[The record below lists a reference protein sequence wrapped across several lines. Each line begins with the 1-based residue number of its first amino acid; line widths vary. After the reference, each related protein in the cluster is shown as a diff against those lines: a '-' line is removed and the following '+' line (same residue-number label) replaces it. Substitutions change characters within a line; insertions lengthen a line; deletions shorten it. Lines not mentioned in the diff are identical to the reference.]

1 MTNKEY
7 LFIKEIIDRDI
18 EEGKIVGLEEIDKYI
33 NFKLY
38 DSSELDY
45 DSKKDILNQKFLKFI
60 SNNFIEQKIKLY
72 NIKDINKAI
81 AVVRN
86 INENSVCVYDII
98 GIDIVKLLNEKNV
111 SITGILMIEQLL
123 NTFGLSIYYNVST
136 VQDNQSRL
144 SCLKE
149 EYDELVSKIALLS
162 YKQIP
167 VPKSYYTSL
176 KQIQN
181 QIMKEDIKCNLC
193 RLKL

>member
-123 NTFGLSIYYNVST
+123 NTFGLSIYYNVSR